1 MHENDL
7 PLPEATDNSWK
18 SDAAC
23 AGHPEP
29 DMFFPDPK
37 AVDVQAEAKAVCAV
51 CPVRAECLLD
61 ALTLAET
68 QGVRGGLTQQ
78 ERRPWHR
85 RAKAASR
92 SRVIAV
98 LARDQAQLLSKA
110 DRDLAVEVAYDLGLP
125 PSRLA
130 RTLNVSTDWA
140 RDLLTA
146 HAEGRQLDEV
156 DAQTVQDAAGLLI
169 QAERWAA

>member
-7 PLPEATDNSWK
+7 PLPESSDITWK
-18 SDAAC
+18 VDAAC

-29 DMFFPDPK
+29 DMFYPDAK
-37 AVDVQAEAKAVCAV
+37 AVDVQAEAKRVCAV

-61 ALTLAET
+61 ALALAET

-85 RAKAASR
+85 RAKTGSR

-98 LARDQAQLLSKA
+98 LARDQAHLLSKD
-110 DRDLAVEVAYDLGLP
+110 DRNLAVEVVYDLGLP
-125 PSRLA
+125 TSRLA
-130 RTLNVSTDWA
+130 RTLNVSNKWA
-140 RDLLTA
+140 RNLLTE
-146 HAEGRQLDEV
+146 HAEGRQLDDVE
-156 DAQTVQDAAGLLI
+156 AHAVQDAAGLLT